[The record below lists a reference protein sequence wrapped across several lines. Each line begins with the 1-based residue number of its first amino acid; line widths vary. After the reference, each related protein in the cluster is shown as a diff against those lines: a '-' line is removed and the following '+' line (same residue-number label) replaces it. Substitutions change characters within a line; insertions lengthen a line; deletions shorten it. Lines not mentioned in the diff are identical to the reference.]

1 MWKDPIN
8 VQVTSKNTLEVL
20 FEDGLKGQIIFY
32 PSRFRGVFKSLEDEN
47 EFKKVFIDRE
57 IGTVTWENGLDLAP
71 DVMYEQISKKGQWVL
86 E

>member
-20 FEDGLKGQIIFY
+20 FEDRLKGQIIFY

-47 EFKKVFIDRE
+47 EFKRVFIDRE

-71 DVMYEQISKKGQWVL
+71 DVMYEQISKKGQWIL

>member
-47 EFKKVFIDRE
+47 EFKRVFIDRE

>member
-8 VQVTSKNTLEVL
+8 IQVTSKNTLEVL

-47 EFKKVFIDRE
+47 EFKRVFIDRE

-71 DVMYEQISKKGQWVL
+71 DVMYEQISKKGQWIL

>member
-47 EFKKVFIDRE
+47 EFRRVFIDRE

-71 DVMYEQISKKGQWVL
+71 DVMYEQISKKGQWIL

>member
-20 FEDGLKGQIIFY
+20 FEDGLKGQVIFY
-32 PSRFRGVFKSLEDEN
+32 PSRFRGVFKPLEDEN
-47 EFKKVFIDRE
+47 EFKRVFIDRE

-71 DVMYEQISKKGQWVL
+71 DVMYEQISKKGQWIL

>member
-8 VQVTSKNTLEVL
+8 VQVTAKNTLEVL
-20 FEDGLKGQIIFY
+20 FEDGVKGQIIFY

-47 EFKKVFIDRE
+47 QFKRVFIDRE

-71 DVMYEQISKKGQWVL
+71 DVMYEQISKKGEWIL

>member
-8 VQVTSKNTLEVL
+8 IQVTSKNTLEVL

-32 PSRFRGVFKSLEDEN
+32 PSHFRGVFKSLEDEN
-47 EFKKVFIDRE
+47 EFKRVFIDRE

-71 DVMYEQISKKGQWVL
+71 DVMYQEISEKGQWVL

>member
-47 EFKKVFIDRE
+47 EFKRVFIDRE

-71 DVMYEQISKKGQWVL
+71 DVMYEQISKKGQWIL

>member
-20 FEDGLKGQIIFY
+20 FEDGLKGQVIFY

-47 EFKKVFIDRE
+47 EFKRVFIDRE

-71 DVMYEQISKKGQWVL
+71 DVMYEQISKKGQWIL

>member
-47 EFKKVFIDRE
+47 EFKRVFIDRE

-71 DVMYEQISKKGQWVL
+71 DVMYEQISKGFCC
-86 E
+86 

>member
-8 VQVTSKNTLEVL
+8 VQVTSKDTLEVL

-47 EFKKVFIDRE
+47 EFKRVFIDRE

-71 DVMYEQISKKGQWVL
+71 DVMYEQISKKGQWIL

>member
-1 MWKDPIN
+1 MWRDPIN
-8 VQVTSKNTLEVL
+8 VRVTSKNTLEVL

-47 EFKKVFIDRE
+47 EFKRVFIDRE

-71 DVMYEQISKKGQWVL
+71 DVMYEQISKKGQWIL